1 VLGCEQVG
9 WCNDKIGP
17 TAPPI
22 ETPGGWLALI
32 HVVDR
37 DDARPLRTW
46 ERRWTK
52 RYTVG
57 MVLLDLEEPWRVIGA
72 CPRPVMVPDERY
84 PYEIDGFR
92 GSVLFPTGM
101 IAEDDGTVKVYY
113 GASDTVVAL
122 ATAPLI
128 SRFLLFVFAQ
138 LLVLSYAY
146 SAPPLRLKDRPV
158 GGLFANAWGHGL
170 LVSVAVMPDMTIHNA
185 GLLDWHI
192 PIYFFFAVA
201 ATYVLTTIPDRVGDA
216 VVGKRTTAVV
226 LGRSGALAAALV
238 LLVLAAFTAFTSQHA
253 LLFYLAVG
261 AGFAVVAAL
270 FLGGDATAR
279 FAAKAPLMV
288 LTLAAGYL
296 YPLYLVFVVALLI
309 ATRAY
314 YHKRFGVVYPELA

>member
-1 VLGCEQVG
+1 MRLL
-9 WCNDKIGP
+9 DFFF
-17 TAPPI
+17 A
-22 ETPGGWLALI
+22 
-32 HVVDR
+32 
-37 DDARPLRTW
+37 ARPLLHLPIWTIYLISLHYHHRFSGENLGWTDPIIMAGISLLFAGAAYLNQVYDFESDRINRKVGFLQRGFLDRT
-46 ERRWTK
+46 R
-52 RYTVG
+52 
-57 MVLLDLEEPWRVIGA
+57 LSA
-72 CPRPVMVPDERY
+72 
-84 PYEIDGFR
+84 GF
-92 GSVLFPTGM
+92 V
-101 IAEDDGTVKVYY
+101 V
-113 GASDTVVAL
+113 ASFVAL